1 MYKELD
7 KTYLSYNNIISNL
20 GFSTA
25 KNAENVLNKISGVAK
40 HTHKSLP
47 FEYMAAIVDRNTL
60 RKKFEEL
67 ANPNEYTKLEQ
78 MIICSVQD
86 VISQAKLNIDK
97 YTGLLI
103 ATTKGNIDVLYGD
116 TNFDKSKAYLP
127 KLGKTI
133 QRFFNFSNTPII
145 LSNACVSG
153 VLALAIA
160 DRLIKDKQYKNVIVT
175 GGDLASAFV
184 LSGFNAFQA
193 MSDEICRPFSKNRKG
208 INIGDAAASVL
219 VTNASDMLSPDAVE
233 LIGAA
238 SCNDANHISGPSRT
252 GEGLYQSITEAM
264 NKANINAGQI
274 DYISAHGT
282 ATLYNDEMEAI
293 ALNRSGLQEIPVN
306 SLKAYY
312 GHTLGTAGL
321 VETIIGMQSL
331 MRNMLFTSL
340 GFDEPGVSQPLNI
353 IENPIETPL
362 RIFLKTASGFG
373 GCNTAA
379 VFRKVSV

>member
-1 MYKELD
+1 MD

>member
-1 MYKELD
+1 
-7 KTYLSYNNIISNL
+7 
-20 GFSTA
+20 
-25 KNAENVLNKISGVAK
+25 
-40 HTHKSLP
+40 
-47 FEYMAAIVDRNTL
+47 
-60 RKKFEEL
+60 
-67 ANPNEYTKLEQ
+67 
-78 MIICSVQD
+78 MI
-86 VISQAKLNIDK
+86 
-97 YTGLLI
+97 
-103 ATTKGNIDVLYGD
+103 KG
-116 TNFDKSKAYLP
+116 
-127 KLGKTI
+127 
-133 QRFFNFSNTPII
+133 
-145 LSNACVSG
+145 
-153 VLALAIA
+153 
-160 DRLIKDKQYKNVIVT
+160 KQYKNVIVT

-264 NKANINAGQI
+264 NKANINVGQI

-312 GHTLGTAGL
+312 GHTLGAAGL

-331 MRNMLFTSL
+331 MRNILFTSL
-340 GFDEPGVSQPLNI
+340 GFDELGVSQPLNI